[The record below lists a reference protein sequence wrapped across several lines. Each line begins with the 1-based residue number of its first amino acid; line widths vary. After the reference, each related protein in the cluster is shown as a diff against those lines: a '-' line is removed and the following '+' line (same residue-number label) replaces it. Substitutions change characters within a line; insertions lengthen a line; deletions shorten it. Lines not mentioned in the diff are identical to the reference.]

1 MGVNPFVN
9 PVVHENIRAAEMMSR
24 REYLAVSNVQA
35 WERMVSR
42 AKTLVEADVSHI
54 EVLIANAIELGRA
67 KRALED
73 L

>member
-1 MGVNPFVN
+1 MN
-9 PVVHENIRAAEMMSR
+9 PVVHENIQAAAMLSR

-35 WERMVSR
+35 WERMVER
-42 AKTLVEADVSHI
+42 AKTLVLADVSHI
-54 EVLIANAIELGRA
+54 GVLIANAIELGRA